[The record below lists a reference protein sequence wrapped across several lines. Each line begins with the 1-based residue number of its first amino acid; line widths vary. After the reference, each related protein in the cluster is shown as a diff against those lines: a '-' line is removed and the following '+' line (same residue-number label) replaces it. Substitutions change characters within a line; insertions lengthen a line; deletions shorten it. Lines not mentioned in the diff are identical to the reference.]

1 MKTKRKTLTIIIVS
15 SLVLIGLIIG
25 LVIVLNQNNQKSVF
39 DYENAKQVLSDG
51 YKRSIDERFKLT
63 GIKEFGYTGDAE
75 IDAATDTIDST
86 WFVTVLSDDTC
97 TLDSEQIRI
106 LVQDYVTA
114 YSEKFDFSIIE
125 IPSIVPYCDE
135 ETYSNKP
142 DDDCKALVEGYVLF
156 EYSYRDKDGV
166 LWLAQIFSPRE
177 DVLEGLL
184 IKQFNDEDFNGFIP
198 MVIMKEGEQK

>member
-1 MKTKRKTLTIIIVS
+1 MKIKRKHLILIIIS
-15 SLVLIGLIIG
+15 SLVLIGLLIG

-97 TLDSEQIRI
+97 KLDSDQIKK
-106 LVQDYVTA
+106 LVDDFVKA
-114 YSEKFDFSIIE
+114 YSKEFDFSFIE
-125 IPSIVPYCDE
+125 HPSLVPYCDE
-135 ETYSNKP
+135 ETYSDKP

-184 IKQFNDEDFNGFIP
+184 VKQFNDEDFNGFIP